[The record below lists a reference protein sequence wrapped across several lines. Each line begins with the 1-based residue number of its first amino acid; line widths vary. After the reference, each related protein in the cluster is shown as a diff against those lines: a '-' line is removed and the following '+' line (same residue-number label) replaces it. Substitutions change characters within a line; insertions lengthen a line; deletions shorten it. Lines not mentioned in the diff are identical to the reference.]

1 MYFMLMTLFFML
13 LAITLLAMVFMTCIL
28 EHFYILEWNIFMFD
42 FFFDIKLYFYFDYVS
57 NLFLL
62 IISLISM
69 SAFYYSKYYMEA
81 DKAQN
86 KFIILTF
93 LFVMSMYLMVLGMN
107 MYMILIGWD
116 GLGVI
121 SYFLVIHYYSENSHY
136 SGMITVMTN
145 RLGDVGMILSMFLL
159 MNNYS
164 LDIIIMNIE
173 NNFVVLSM
181 IFLLTGAFTKSAQF
195 PFSAWLPLAM
205 AAPTP
210 ISALVHSSTLVTAGV
225 YLFIRF
231 EFLFSNQMFMLN
243 IMLIMVGITM
253 LISGV
258 SALFEM
264 DIKKIIAF
272 STLSQL
278 SLMMM
283 IVIMGDSNLS
293 FFHIMTHALYKALLF
308 LCSGIFIHEHLENQ
322 DVRNYSHMMKINIFV
337 VGIFLVCSLSLA
349 GFPFLSG
356 FYSKDL
362 ILEYMYMM
370 NYNLFYVIM
379 LIIMTMITVI
389 YSVRMFYYSLLMGK
403 TKMKYIYYEK
413 WSKIYNSLFLMFFGV
428 LFLGACLSWILL
440 EKFNIMYF
448 NMYIKMLNIL
458 LILISVI
465 FIYKWDILTFNNM
478 NIINIFSSMFYL
490 TSFQGYKFNLFL
502 QNSYYLYYYSEYMLE
517 SVISTK
523 ISGFIYE
530 LNNMMKLYKMM
541 EFYLMFMLL
550 LYFYI
555 MIN

>member
-1 MYFMLMTLFFML
+1 ML
-13 LAITLLAMVFMTCIL
+13 LAITLLAIVFITCIL
-28 EHFYILEWNIFMFD
+28 EHFYILEWNIFIFD

-62 IISLISM
+62 IIRLISI
-69 SAFYYSKYYMEA
+69 SAFYYRKYYIEA

-93 LFVMSMYLMVLGMN
+93 LFVMSIYLMVLGIN
-107 MYMILIGWD
+107 IYIILIGWD

-121 SYFLVIHYYSENSHY
+121 SYFLVIHYYSENRHY
-136 SGMITVMTN
+136 SGMITVITN
-145 RLGDVGMILSMFLL
+145 RLGDVGIILSMFLL
-159 MNNYS
+159 INNYS
-164 LDIIIMNIE
+164 LDIIIINIE
-173 NNFVVLSM
+173 NNFVVLRM

-195 PFSAWLPLAM
+195 PFRAWLPLAI

-231 EFLFSNQMFMLN
+231 EFLFSNQIFILN
-243 IMLIMVGITM
+243 IILIIVGITI

-258 SALFEM
+258 SALFEI

-278 SLMMM
+278 RLIII
-283 IVIMGDSNLS
+283 IVIIGDRNLS
-293 FFHIMTHALYKALLF
+293 FFHIITHALYKALLF

-322 DVRNYSHMMKINIFV
+322 DVRNYSHIIKINIFV
-337 VGIFLVCSLSLA
+337 VGIFLVCRLSLA
-349 GFPFLSG
+349 GFPFLRG

-362 ILEYMYMM
+362 ILEYMYII

-379 LIIMTMITVI
+379 LIIITIISVI
-389 YSVRMFYYSLLMGK
+389 YRVRMFYYRLLMGK
-403 TKMKYIYYEK
+403 TKIKYIYYEK
-413 WSKIYNSLFLMFFGV
+413 WRKIYNSLFLIFFGV
-428 LFLGACLSWILL
+428 LFLGACLRWILL
-440 EKFNIMYF
+440 EKFNIIYF
-448 NMYIKMLNIL
+448 NIYIKILNIL

-465 FIYKWDILTFNNM
+465 FIYKWDILTFNNI
-478 NIINIFSSMFYL
+478 NIINIFSRIFYL

-502 QNSYYLYYYSEYMLE
+502 QNSYYLYYYREYILE
-517 SVISTK
+517 RVISTK
-523 ISGFIYE
+523 IRGFIYE
-530 LNNMMKLYKMM
+530 LNNIIKLYKII
-541 EFYLMFMLL
+541 EFYLMFILL

-555 MIN
+555 IIN